1 MGAGLGS
8 LVGAVGGV
16 AAAGGAATL
25 GKRKDPK
32 YNWFPVMLRM
42 FPALFS
48 LQHLICFRS
57 VQSTNRPEKAV
68 QLFILATLI
77 CKYDQF

>member
-1 MGAGLGS
+1 MQVGAGLGS

-32 YNWFPVMLRM
+32 YNWFPVM
-42 FPALFS
+42 
-48 LQHLICFRS
+48 
-57 VQSTNRPEKAV
+57 
-68 QLFILATLI
+68 
-77 CKYDQF
+77 